1 MSNKCSVGVLG
12 ASGYA
17 GAELLRL
24 LAGHPCF
31 EVEFLG
37 GDSAAGEAV
46 GDLYPSLAASYP
58 GQQFVA
64 GLPEDL
70 KGLDVL
76 FLALPHGKSQE
87 IVPELLGA
95 DFLAEKDAAAD
106 SANMSD
112 GDGDDKSG
120 IGVAAS
126 VARGGKSHS
135 KEQDSSKSAI
145 MVAASE
151 AGRGKSHGGGPAI
164 IDLAA
169 DFRLND
175 PAEYEQ
181 WYGQAHSAP
190 ELLGQFSY
198 GLPELFRSSLTS
210 LVAAPGCYPT
220 AAALALAPLLRAGVI
235 AEDGIIV
242 DAASGVSGAGRSLQQ
257 HTSFS
262 VADENFTAY
271 GLCGHRHT
279 PEIEQAVGAQVLFT
293 PHLAPMNRGILATC
307 YARPAAG
314 EGGGAGQDG
323 GVGEDGE
330 TDSLDAQSLD
340 TEHLLDCYRKAYEGE
355 PFVVVSEQ
363 PPATKAV
370 QGSNAAHLSA
380 RYDSRTGYVM
390 ALCAIDNLGKGAAG
404 QAVQCANLICEFPED
419 TGLSAAGV
427 YP

>member
-1 MSNKCSVGVLG
+1 M
-12 ASGYA
+12 

-58 GQQFVA
+58 GQQFAA

-87 IVPELLGA
+87 IVPELLDA
-95 DFLAEKDAAAD
+95 DFLAGKAAAAD
-106 SANMSD
+106 SANMPD
-112 GDGDDKSG
+112 GDGNGNDKAG

-126 VARGGKSHS
+126 G
-135 KEQDSSKSAI
+135 
-145 MVAASE
+145 AA
-151 AGRGKSHGGGPAI
+151 RGKSHGGGPAI

-181 WYGQAHSAP
+181 WYGHAHSAP

-235 AEDGIIV
+235 AADGIIV

-271 GLCGHRHT
+271 GLCDHRHT

-314 EGGGAGQDG
+314 QDGGAGKDG

-330 TDSLDAQSLD
+330 TDSLDAGSFENGSFDADNLDADNLD
-340 TEHLLDCYRKAYEGE
+340 TGHLLDCYRKAYEGE

-380 RYDSRTGYVM
+380 RYDPRTGYVI

-404 QAVQCANLICEFPED
+404 QAIQCANLICEFPED